1 MNAELLDVKIEKA
14 QEDLVKAK
22 HRYDAVAANL
32 KDLLDKRDALRQKNC
47 WMLWLRVDV
56 AMKKSCSIYRTSL
69 ERSDYMSAKH
79 YFAVRYGDIVV
90 LLYHENMQSVREL
103 LFENSRKE
111 KTLKRFLEY
120 CYMIDVKVAFEGL
133 NGEKTRGLKA
143 ALKYVKEHD
152 MGMTEEQIQGASD
165 M

>member
-1 MNAELLDVKIEKA
+1 
-14 QEDLVKAK
+14 
-22 HRYDAVAANL
+22 
-32 KDLLDKRDALRQKNC
+32 
-47 WMLWLRVDV
+47 
-56 AMKKSCSIYRTSL
+56 
-69 ERSDYMSAKH
+69 MSAKH

-133 NGEKTRGLKA
+133 KGEKTRGLKA

-152 MGMTEEQIQGASD
+152 MGMTEEQIQEASD

>member
-1 MNAELLDVKIEKA
+1 
-14 QEDLVKAK
+14 
-22 HRYDAVAANL
+22 
-32 KDLLDKRDALRQKNC
+32 
-47 WMLWLRVDV
+47 
-56 AMKKSCSIYRTSL
+56 
-69 ERSDYMSAKH
+69 MSAKH

-120 CYMIDVKVAFEGL
+120 CYVIDVKVAFEGL

-143 ALKYVKEHD
+143 TLKYVKEHD

>member
-1 MNAELLDVKIEKA
+1 
-14 QEDLVKAK
+14 
-22 HRYDAVAANL
+22 
-32 KDLLDKRDALRQKNC
+32 
-47 WMLWLRVDV
+47 
-56 AMKKSCSIYRTSL
+56 
-69 ERSDYMSAKH
+69 MSVKH
-79 YFAVRYGDIVV
+79 YAAVRYGDIVV

-152 MGMTEEQIQGASD
+152 MGMTEEQIQEASD